1 MDHATARDEAM
12 AQLARSKRRAYLTL
26 LVGSVL
32 VLILA
37 LVTRQANDAFVAVV
51 YPILIGVYVLVL
63 VLFATHRLSTF
74 WTEIAIM
81 MVTGGAVMLRLAEL
95 LVWRT
100 GPLADRLLA
109 IVGGHYWSF
118 AVLLLVCFLLFDR
131 QTALRLGIGLLLTSF
146 GLALFAILR
155 DAAADQLTTTVVV
168 YFLRLHLLLAIL
180 LAIVAGS
187 AALQSQFVQ
196 VIEQAE
202 VFAERS
208 RTDPLTGLANRGTGS
223 ERLVTESEDARRR
236 GRALS
241 VVMLDID
248 HFKKINDT
256 HGHAVGDEV
265 LVATAEVVSAAIR
278 QRDLLVRWG
287 GEEFLVVL
295 PETTG
300 DEAMQI
306 AERARLTL
314 AAARPHG
321 LPVTAT
327 FGVAEHLE
335 HEEVKDLLARA
346 DLALYDGKN
355 GGRNQVVLAGTPLRD
370 VA

>member
-1 MDHATARDEAM
+1 M
-12 AQLARSKRRAYLTL
+12 
-26 LVGSVL
+26 
-32 VLILA
+32 
-37 LVTRQANDAFVAVV
+37 
-51 YPILIGVYVLVL
+51 
-63 VLFATHRLSTF
+63 F
-74 WTEIAIM
+74 WTERAIM
-81 MVTGGAVMLRLAEL
+81 ILSGGGVMLRLAEL
-95 LVWRT
+95 LVWRPD
-100 GPLADRLLA
+100 PLADRLLA
-109 IVGGHYWSF
+109 IVGGHYWAF
-118 AVLLLVCFLLFDR
+118 AVLLVVCFLLFDR
-131 QTALRLGIGLLLTSF
+131 QIALRLGIGLLLTSA

-155 DAAADQLTTTVVV
+155 DAAADQLTTAVVV
-168 YFLRLHLLLAIL
+168 YLLRLHLLLAML
-180 LAIVAGS
+180 LAIVAGA
-187 AALQSQFVQ
+187 AALQSQLLQ
-196 VIEQAE
+196 VIKLAE

-208 RTDPLTGLANRGTGS
+208 RTDPLTGLANRGAGS
-223 ERLVTESEDARRR
+223 ERLVTESEDARRW

-241 VVMLDID
+241 VVMVDID

-265 LVATAEVVSAAIR
+265 LVATAEVISAAIR
-278 QRDLLVRWG
+278 RRDLLVRWG

-295 PETTG
+295 PETCG

-306 AERARLTL
+306 AERARMAL

-346 DLALYDGKN
+346 DAALYDGKN
-355 GGRNQVVLAGTPLRD
+355 GGRDQVVLAGGQRRE